1 MSGVFSKSML
11 HLGTY
16 HAPQGVVVVT
26 PERLKH
32 WEAETARLQSAGY
45 AIPSH
50 FDHGS
55 TDDLLK
61 PIEMDVLNRG
71 TDRSAQATVGKLRSF
86 KVMPDGNSAE
96 VIVET
101 LTPAAK
107 EAVESNA
114 VFLSPVIYPQWKDGA
129 GNEYRDVITSFD
141 LVDHPVDYSQT
152 SFVPAVRMGLKEQ
165 PKPFL
170 LSIQM
175 ADENDPAV
183 DNADTPAAD
192 DNSPPPAED
201 KTNDTSSSAK
211 LSGIIAALANLKV
224 VLAPDTDGTNFI
236 DRLESALLTAA
247 AQDEPESEGEEP
259 IDTTPITQADPQ
271 IATMS
276 LRIKQ
281 LEDDK
286 IQSVREQ
293 KKAQLQTLLE
303 QGRLTPAEHSALSN
317 QLQAVKMS
325 VVPGKEVSAGE
336 IDVWLKARAG
346 LPVGSLWTD
355 EQRTKAATKLSL
367 AEAPESW
374 SPQSSLTPKAV
385 EAGVEALT
393 RDIKRAK

>member
-11 HLGTY
+11 KVGTY

-32 WEAETARLQSAGY
+32 WESETRRLQSAGY

-55 TDDLLK
+55 TYDLQK

-71 TDRSAQATVGKLRSF
+71 VERSAASTVGKLRSF
-86 KVMPDGNSAE
+86 KVMPDGKSAE
-96 VIVET
+96 VVLET

-107 EAVESNA
+107 EKVESNA

-129 GNEYRDVITSFD
+129 GIEYRDVITSFD

-152 SFVPAVRMGLKEQ
+152 SFVPAVRMGLTEQ

-175 ADENDPAV
+175 ADENDQV
-183 DNADTPAAD
+183 DNSETPANDTPA
-192 DNSPPPAED
+192 SPVED
-201 KTNDTSSSAK
+201 KTQDTSSSAK
-211 LSGIIAALANLKV
+211 LSGIVSALAQMKV
-224 VLAPDTDGTNFI
+224 ILAPDTDGDNFI

-247 AQDEPESEGEEP
+247 AQKDEPKEEGEEK
-259 IDTTPITQADPQ
+259 IDTTPITQADPM

-281 LEDDK
+281 LEEDK
-286 IQSVREQ
+286 IQSVRDQ

-303 QGRLTPAEHSALSN
+303 QGRLTPAEHNALNN

-325 VVPGKEVSAGE
+325 VIPGKEVSAGE

-346 LPVGSLWTD
+346 LPVGTLWTD
-355 EQRTKAATKLSL
+355 EQRTKATTLSVI
-367 AEAPESW
+367 EAPQSW
-374 SPQSSLTPKAV
+374 SNKDALTPKAV
-385 EAGVEALT
+385 EAGVEVLT
-393 RDIKRAK
+393 RDIKRSK